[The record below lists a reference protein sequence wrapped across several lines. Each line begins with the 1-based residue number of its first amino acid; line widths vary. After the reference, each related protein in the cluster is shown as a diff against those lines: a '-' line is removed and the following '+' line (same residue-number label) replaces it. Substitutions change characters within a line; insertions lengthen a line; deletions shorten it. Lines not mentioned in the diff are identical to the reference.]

1 MGASA
6 LQRATVAI
14 LAAASAV
21 AALGIGLA
29 LHHDLDSGRS
39 HRVHEA
45 NRHIVDALR
54 ARTYYLQ
61 DVADMV
67 GVHDDADAT
76 EFSRYAHVRGRN
88 EGAIVGVQWLR
99 RSPSG
104 RLQPPKET
112 GPDPILVPGSGSD
125 AELVDAAGAR
135 AAEAAVRTASLRK
148 RVAVSAPV
156 ALASGHAGFYLAVP
170 VEAHH
175 FSGEVSKMESRSAIV
190 GLIDAQELVAQADTG
205 RTLAALRL
213 SDGPTSLAT
222 IGSPHQHIVRTSLD
236 AGGRPWTLSIDGGAL
251 STFEQAL
258 PWLVL
263 VFGLGLTLAV
273 GLSLRNSRQRR
284 DAALRLAHDRS
295 EELSVTL
302 KRVERT
308 NLDLEQ
314 AHAEADR
321 LSRVDPLT
329 DIFNRRHLGEV
340 LSAELA
346 RPGGGSAAVLLL
358 DLDHFKSVNDRYGHR
373 TGDAVLQAAAA
384 RIASITR
391 TADCLARWGGEEF
404 AILAPGIG
412 RDGAIRLA
420 ERARAA
426 LADQPVQV
434 DDASIELTLSVGV
447 AVAGSEAQTPDQLVD
462 AADEALYEAKRAGRN
477 CIRVFQRK
485 GAVDV
490 PSPAV

>member
-1 MGASA
+1 
-6 LQRATVAI
+6 
-14 LAAASAV
+14 
-21 AALGIGLA
+21 
-29 LHHDLDSGRS
+29 
-39 HRVHEA
+39 
-45 NRHIVDALR
+45 
-54 ARTYYLQ
+54 
-61 DVADMV
+61 MV

-190 GLIDAQELVAQADTG
+190 GLVDAQELVAQADTG
-205 RTLAALRL
+205 RALAALRL

-222 IGSPHQHIVRTSLD
+222 IGSPHQHVVRTSLD
-236 AGGRPWTLSIDGGAL
+236 AGGRHWTLSVDGGAL

-284 DAALRLAHDRS
+284 DAALRLARDRS

-373 TGDAVLQAAAA
+373 TGDSVLQAAAA

-412 RDGAIRLA
+412 RDGAIRA
-420 ERARAA
+420 RRAGARGARGPAGAGRRCVDRAHA
-426 LADQPVQV
+426 LRRRGRRRLGGT
-434 DDASIELTLSVGV
+434 DARPAGRCRRRGALRGQARGPQLHSRVPAQGRHGR
-447 AVAGSEAQTPDQLVD
+447 AVAG
-462 AADEALYEAKRAGRN
+462 
-477 CIRVFQRK
+477 RV
-485 GAVDV
+485 
-490 PSPAV
+490 S

>member
-1 MGASA
+1 M
-6 LQRATVAI
+6 
-14 LAAASAV
+14 
-21 AALGIGLA
+21 
-29 LHHDLDSGRS
+29 
-39 HRVHEA
+39 
-45 NRHIVDALR
+45 
-54 ARTYYLQ
+54 
-61 DVADMV
+61 
-67 GVHDDADAT
+67 
-76 EFSRYAHVRGRN
+76 
-88 EGAIVGVQWLR
+88 
-99 RSPSG
+99 
-104 RLQPPKET
+104 
-112 GPDPILVPGSGSD
+112 
-125 AELVDAAGAR
+125 
-135 AAEAAVRTASLRK
+135 
-148 RVAVSAPV
+148 

-190 GLIDAQELVAQADTG
+190 GLVDAQELVAQADTG

-236 AGGRPWTLSIDGGAL
+236 AGGRPWTLSVDGGAL

-284 DAALRLAHDRS
+284 DAALRLARDRS
-295 EELSVTL
+295 EELSGHA
-302 KRVERT
+302 
-308 NLDLEQ
+308 Q
-314 AHAEADR
+314 ARRANEPRPGAGPRRGRPAVAGRPADR
-321 LSRVDPLT
+321 HLQPATPRRGPLG
-329 DIFNRRHLGEV
+329 RAG
-340 LSAELA
+340 A
-346 RPGGGSAAVLLL
+346 PGGGSAAVLLL

-373 TGDAVLQAAAA
+373 TGDSVLQAAAA